1 MPKLDYF
8 CTEKSKIVRFYPKND
23 KIRLFSY
30 RKKSKIGLFY
40 PKNAKI
46 GLFLIQKNPKAG
58 PDLSRKIQ
66 KWMGKLSKT
75 TR

>member
-1 MPKLDYF
+1 MDEFNPKNPKIGQNLIQ
-8 CTEKSKIVRFYPKND
+8 KSKNRTEFNP
-23 KIRLFSY
+23 
-30 RKKSKIGLFY
+30 
-40 PKNAKI
+40 
-46 GLFLIQKNPKAG
+46 KNPKAG

>member
-1 MPKLDYF
+1 MDEFNP
-8 CTEKSKIVRFYPKND
+8 
-23 KIRLFSY
+23 
-30 RKKSKIGLFY
+30 
-40 PKNAKI
+40 
-46 GLFLIQKNPKAG
+46 KNPKAG